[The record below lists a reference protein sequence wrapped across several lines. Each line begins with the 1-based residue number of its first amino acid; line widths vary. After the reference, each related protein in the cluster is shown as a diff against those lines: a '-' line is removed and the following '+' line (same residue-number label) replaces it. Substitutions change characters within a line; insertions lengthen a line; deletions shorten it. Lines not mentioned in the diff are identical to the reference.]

1 MRGSDPVG
9 PRVDLGR
16 KGVVWLAGT
25 ALPVERTGADR
36 AVARLSRTDPEPQAE
51 IPVVAAEFGG
61 PALGERALGVSAGR
75 QIVGP
80 GPDPTPGS
88 DPGFESGPGR
98 PGTLLAGGRRRK
110 DSLAAIDR
118 WYRRQAR
125 ERIEAEVTV
134 ESARL
139 GLAPG
144 KISIRDQKTRWG
156 SCSTSGTLSFNW
168 RLVIGPHEA
177 LRYVVIH
184 ELVHI
189 ENHNHSRAFWSALT
203 AAMPEWKRPAAWLKA
218 NERVLTA
225 YRPRL

>member
-1 MRGSDPVG
+1 M
-9 PRVDLGR
+9 DLGR
-16 KGVVWLAGT
+16 KGVVWLEGRAIQI
-25 ALPVERTGADR
+25 ERTGGDR
-36 AVARLSRTDPEPQAE
+36 AVARLAGGDLDGPPQEPDTLMTDSGQTV
-51 IPVVAAEFGG
+51 IAA
-61 PALGERALGVSAGR
+61 AIGETT
-75 QIVGP
+75 GP
-80 GPDPTPGS
+80 GPDDLEPGQPS
-88 DPGFESGPGR
+88 
-98 PGTLLAGGRRRK
+98 TLLAGGRRRK

-189 ENHNHSRAFWSALT
+189 EHHNHSRAFWSALT
-203 AAMPEWKRPAAWLKA
+203 AAIPEWKRPAAWLKA
-218 NERVLTA
+218 NERALTA

>member
-1 MRGSDPVG
+1 M
-9 PRVDLGR
+9 DLGR
-16 KGVVWLAGT
+16 KGVVWLEGRAIQI
-25 ALPVERTGADR
+25 ERTGGDR
-36 AVARLSRTDPEPQAE
+36 AVARLAGGDLDGPPQEPDTLMTDSGQTV
-51 IPVVAAEFGG
+51 IAA
-61 PALGERALGVSAGR
+61 AIGETT
-75 QIVGP
+75 GP
-80 GPDPTPGS
+80 GPDDLEPGQPS
-88 DPGFESGPGR
+88 
-98 PGTLLAGGRRRK
+98 TLLAGGRRRK

-134 ESARL
+134 ESTRL
-139 GLAPG
+139 GLVPG

-189 ENHNHSRAFWSALT
+189 EHHNHSRAFWSALT
-203 AAMPEWKRPAAWLKA
+203 AAIPEWKRPAAWLKA
-218 NERVLTA
+218 NERALTA

>member
-1 MRGSDPVG
+1 M
-9 PRVDLGR
+9 DLGR
-16 KGVVWLAGT
+16 KGVVWLEGRAIQI
-25 ALPVERTGADR
+25 ERTGGDR
-36 AVARLSRTDPEPQAE
+36 AVARLAGGDLDGPPQEPDTLMTDSGQTV
-51 IPVVAAEFGG
+51 IAA
-61 PALGERALGVSAGR
+61 AIGETT
-75 QIVGP
+75 GP
-80 GPDPTPGS
+80 GPDDLEPGQPS
-88 DPGFESGPGR
+88 
-98 PGTLLAGGRRRK
+98 TLLAGGRRRK

-189 ENHNHSRAFWSALT
+189 EHHNHSRAFWSALT
-203 AAMPEWKRPAAWLKA
+203 EAMPEWKRPAAWLKA